1 MSQSS
6 ANGGKKERWRK
17 LCEQA
22 LIETDPKRLL
32 ELTEEVIRLLAEE
45 ESRKTDLGVRLIA

>member
-1 MSQSS
+1 MGQSS
-6 ANGGKKERWRK
+6 ASGGKKERWRE

-22 LIETDPKRLL
+22 LTETDPKEML

-45 ESRKTDLGVRLIA
+45 EAHTSDLGVRLIA